1 MAASTPKLWC
11 CHTPEHEGQGRAF
24 LQSPM
29 RLSVS
34 SSPPLP
40 LPPHSR
46 HLQLRQS
53 GNSLGSRSCLH
64 CCLLPSPARRQKCC
78 GLRAAFFS
86 SGILDLSLQVLGSPC
101 TAVTLLLATVW
112 CRGCGTEAATTPGP
126 GTRTD
131 LAGVPEG
138 PGSPHQAW

>member
-34 SSPPLP
+34 SSPLSPS
-40 LPPHSR
+40 PPTTGTCSYGR
-46 HLQLRQS
+46 V
-53 GNSLGSRSCLH
+53 GTVWEAAPACIAA
-64 CCLLPSPARRQKCC
+64 CCPLLPAGRSAA
-78 GLRAAFFS
+78 GSWLRS

-112 CRGCGTEAATTPGP
+112 CRGCGTEAATTPEP